1 MSEGEIFILEQ
12 VQFDTG
18 KSTIKKVSDPLLDE
32 VASVLQQHP
41 EITKIE
47 VQGHTD
53 NQGKAASNKTLS
65 QARSEAVVTA
75 LVKRGID
82 KTRLTAKGFGQE
94 KPIAPNETAEGRQK
108 NRRVQFAIT
117 EKAPKTAK
125 P

>member
-1 MSEGEIFILEQ
+1 M
-12 VQFDTG
+12 QFDTG